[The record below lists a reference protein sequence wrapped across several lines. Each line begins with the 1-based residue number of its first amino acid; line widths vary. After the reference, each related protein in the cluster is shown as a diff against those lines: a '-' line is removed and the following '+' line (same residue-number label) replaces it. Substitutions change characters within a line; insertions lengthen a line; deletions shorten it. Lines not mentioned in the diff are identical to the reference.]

1 MSQSA
6 PLGEPS
12 DAELVQAC
20 RRGEAQAWEALVNRY
35 QRLIY
40 SIPRRAGLD
49 DEAAAEVFQKTYAAL
64 VRKLDT
70 LAQPER
76 VRAWLVT
83 TAKRES
89 WRLSR
94 IAARTVPLPTGG
106 NEETELDLPDD
117 GPLPDEIVQ
126 RLDDQHTVRQ
136 ALAAI
141 DAACRRLLAA
151 LYLRPETPAYA
162 ELAAELGLRE
172 GSIGPTRARCLQ
184 KLQRELGKLGFDIG

>member
-1 MSQSA
+1 MNNRLSLES
-6 PLGEPS
+6 PS
-12 DAELVQAC
+12 DHELVLGCQ
-20 RRGEAQAWEALVNRY
+20 RGEAQAWETLVNRY
-35 QRLIY
+35 QRLVY

-49 DEAAAEVFQKTYAAL
+49 DEAAAEVFQKTFATL

-83 TAKRES
+83 TAKREA

-94 IAARTVPLPTGG
+94 LAARTVPLPVGDDD
-106 NEETELDLPDD
+106 EAELDLPDA

-151 LYLRPETPAYA
+151 LYLRSETPAYA
-162 ELAAELGLRE
+162 ELAAELGMRE
-172 GSIGPTRARCLQ
+172 GSIGPTRARCLN
-184 KLQRELGKLGFDIG
+184 KLQRELERLGFDSR

>member
-6 PLGEPS
+6 PLGGPS
-12 DAELVQAC
+12 DAELVLGCQ
-20 RRGEAQAWEALVNRY
+20 RGEAQAWEALVNRY
-35 QRLIY
+35 QRLVY

-83 TAKRES
+83 TAKRET

-94 IAARTVPLPTGG
+94 SAARTVPLPTGG
-106 NEETELDLPDD
+106 DEETELDLPDD

-141 DAACRRLLAA
+141 DAVCRRLLAA
-151 LYLRPETPAYA
+151 LYLRPATPAYA